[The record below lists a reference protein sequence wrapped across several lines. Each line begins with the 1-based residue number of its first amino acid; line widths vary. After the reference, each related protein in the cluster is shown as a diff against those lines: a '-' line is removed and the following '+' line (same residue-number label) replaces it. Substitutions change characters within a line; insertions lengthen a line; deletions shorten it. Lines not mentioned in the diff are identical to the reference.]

1 MMAGVA
7 GLRWL
12 GKMTAPAFAQ
22 PVQHLKVGIRK
33 DDRESVVRSTALQI
47 PSDIDATLAVEEPR
61 HIGHFVAGYPRC
73 TVIGSEEE

>member
-12 GKMTAPAFAQ
+12 RKMTAPPLVQ
-22 PVQHLKVGIRK
+22 PVQHLEVGIRK

-47 PSDIDATLAVEEPR
+47 PSDIDAALAVEEAR
-61 HIGHFVAGYPRC
+61 RIGHFMAGHCFRA
-73 TVIGSEEE
+73 VIGNEEE